1 MSKVVKHKIIIFIGI
16 LFFSTSVFSASKI
29 DNYACEL
36 LINENFKKSPLTDA
50 PNIMQI
56 SYDPNNNKLISFLW
70 DGNDVTK
77 MFVAVDFSSSSKE
90 LEFWRSGFTY
100 SQKDNVLFELYASD
114 LVAHLYKL
122 YVPGLDYQCS
132 KI

>member
-1 MSKVVKHKIIIFIGI
+1 MNKIIFTLL

-36 LINENFKKSPLTDA
+36 LMNENFKKSTLIEMPS
-50 PNIMQI
+50 IMQI

-77 MFVAVDFSSSSKE
+77 MFVAVDFSSSSKV

-114 LVAHLYKL
+114 LLAHLYKL

>member
-1 MSKVVKHKIIIFIGI
+1 MNKIFFTLI

-36 LINENFKKSPLTDA
+36 LINENFKKSTLTDA
-50 PNIMQI
+50 PNILQI

-77 MFVAVDFSSSSKE
+77 MFVAVDFSSSSKV

-114 LVAHLYKL
+114 LMAYFYKL
-122 YVPGLDYQCS
+122 YVPGLDYQCI
-132 KI
+132 KLK

>member
-1 MSKVVKHKIIIFIGI
+1 MKKLIFIMV

-36 LINENFKKSPLTDA
+36 LMNENFKKSTLTGV

-56 SYDPNNNKLISFLW
+56 SYDSNNNKLISFLW

-77 MFVAVDFSSSSKE
+77 MFVAVDFSSSSKV

-122 YVPGLDYQCS
+122 YVSGLDYQCS

>member
-1 MSKVVKHKIIIFIGI
+1 MRKLIFII
-16 LFFSTSVFSASKI
+16 VLFFSTSLFSASKI
-29 DNYACEL
+29 NNYACEL
-36 LINENFKKSPLTDA
+36 LKNENFKKSPLTGV
-50 PNIMQI
+50 PKIMQI
-56 SYDPNNNKLISFLW
+56 SYDPNKNKLISFLW

-77 MFVAVDFSSSSKE
+77 MFVAVNFSSSSKV

-122 YVPGLDYQCS
+122 YIPGIDYQCS

>member
-1 MSKVVKHKIIIFIGI
+1 M
-16 LFFSTSVFSASKI
+16 FFSTSVFAASKI

-36 LINENFKKSPLTDA
+36 LMNENFKKSTLTGV

-56 SYDPNNNKLISFLW
+56 SYDPNNNKLKTFLW

-77 MFVAVDFSSSSKE
+77 MFVAVDFSSSSKV

>member
-1 MSKVVKHKIIIFIGI
+1 MRNLIFVIV
-16 LFFSTSVFSASKI
+16 LFLSTNVFSISKI

-36 LINENFKKSPLTDA
+36 LLNENSKKSTISGA

-56 SYDPNNNKLISFLW
+56 SFDPNNNELLSFLW

-77 MFVAVDFSSSSKE
+77 MFVAVDFSSSSKV

-114 LVAHLYKL
+114 LMAYFYKL
-122 YVPGLDYQCS
+122 YVPGLDYQCI
-132 KI
+132 KLK